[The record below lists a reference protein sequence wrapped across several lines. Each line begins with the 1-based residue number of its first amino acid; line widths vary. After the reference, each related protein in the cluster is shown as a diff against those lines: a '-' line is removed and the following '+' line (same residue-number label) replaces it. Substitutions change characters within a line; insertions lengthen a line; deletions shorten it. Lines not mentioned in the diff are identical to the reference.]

1 MSSHLAF
8 GWRGGAPRQILLPS
22 FRGWT
27 QFIGLQ
33 IKYSLIE
40 RTVKRELIPMSK
52 SLNLGVLAW
61 PPLAKGVLSGK
72 YHGEGK
78 ANGGRMSNE
87 GMKEFVPEEQHT
99 TRIISAVKA
108 VSKPNG
114 GSCRIGPALA
124 EIVARFR
131 RVP

>member
-22 FRGWT
+22 FEAGHSS
-27 QFIGLQ
+27 FGLQ

-61 PPLAKGVLSGK
+61 SPLAKGVLSGK